1 MDLVT
6 DVLSPRDFRAAWAH
20 ALAEAFGA
28 AREATTAARETAAL
42 LESAAHSETGLVQLA
57 RRTVA
62 DSIKAVDA
70 QCTRLERDHL
80 AQFELRI
87 GEIMSSSSV
96 AIEASVA
103 RIDSVVA
110 QLEAAAERA
119 DKQLAELERE
129 RVAEE
134 VRRQQAA
141 LDDARRLSLS
151 LWGRLFGQGG
161 RS

>member
-6 DVLSPRDFRAAWAH
+6 DILSPSDFRAAWAH
-20 ALAEAFGA
+20 AMAEAFGA

-42 LESAAHSETGLVQLA
+42 LESAAHSETGLIQLA
-57 RRTVA
+57 RRTVT

-110 QLEAAAERA
+110 
-119 DKQLAELERE
+119 
-129 RVAEE
+129 
-134 VRRQQAA
+134 
-141 LDDARRLSLS
+141 RLWL
-151 LWGRLFGQGG
+151 LR
-161 RS
+161 